1 MNTVFEA
8 VADPTRRQILDRLRA
23 EGPLSVT
30 EVAAPLD
37 MTRQGATKHLDVL
50 AESGLVRVRREGRRR
65 LHELDPE
72 PLKSVEDWLAP
83 YAAEWDR
90 RLARLRRHL
99 GEGKLAGGDGR
110 DPGEDTRRGRHVP
123 DTRTRRQ

>member
-8 VADPTRRQILDRLRA
+8 VADPTRREILDRLRA

-30 EVAAPLD
+30 DVADPLE

-50 AESGLVRVRREGRRR
+50 AESGLVRIRREGRRR
-65 LHELDPE
+65 MHELDPD
-72 PLKSVEDWLAP
+72 PLREVEDWMAP

-90 RLARLRRHL
+90 RLERLRRHL
-99 GEGKLAGGDGR
+99 GRAE
-110 DPGEDTRRGRHVP
+110 
-123 DTRTRRQ
+123 